1 MRIDFHSHIL
11 PGIDDGAK
19 NLEESIRLLDMMA
32 ADHVDI
38 VAATPHFYC
47 TKSSIH
53 RFLDKR
59 ARAFEKLKAA
69 MKPEHPKVILGAEV
83 LYDHALVGKE
93 ALSRLTIEGTD
104 FMLLEMPYSKITP
117 EIIEDVDKISN
128 DFDVKLMIAHIERYL
143 HFTSMSSLCE
153 LLDLNVVGQMNAD
166 SLTHIRTRSSCL
178 KLVKNGYV
186 QVLGSDWHRTERGDA
201 AISKGLAVIEKKFGT
216 ETTIEIDKNSE
227 MILNNC
233 SIDEIL
239 NS

>member
-233 SIDEIL
+233 SIDELL

>member
-153 LLDLNVVGQMNAD
+153 LLDLNVVGQMNSD

-201 AISKGLAVIEKKFGT
+201 AISEGLAVIEKKFGT